1 MDQTTKRKILVAVFL
16 TLGAIVFIAGII
28 GAVYA
33 IRETPTDVTS
43 VGELRSA
50 TRGILSGILHK
61 EVKNNETAIK
71 TVELFAFAY
80 FPELL
85 VIGAIFL
92 AAGILIILS
101 EDKNKAVRIKKVTS
115 VLKDRTMLI
124 ALVIVYLFFTDMTA
138 GRLFSPSNFSALIN
152 QNTYVFILGT
162 GMLMC
167 MLTGGNID
175 LSCGAVVCLLGAI
188 GGVFMSAQAMA
199 MGTGV
204 SILLMM
210 LIGIGYG
217 VLLGFLIAYVHIPP
231 WIATLTGFL
240 AFRGLGT
247 EILNKASPETKSL
260 TNFPDS
266 FKSIFYGR
274 VFSTPEGVFNW
285 PCFIFG
291 LLGASIVFATVFVT
305 RKNRLA
311 KGYEADSM
319 KAAAAKSG
327 ISAAAI
333 ILLTYELAW
342 GGGIPTALLW
352 AAGIVLIYSFITSKT
367 TIGRHFY
374 VVGSNMEAARLS
386 GVNTRRI
393 MFLAYLNMAVLTSIA
408 TMSNM
413 ARFGNAFADAGK
425 NYEMDAISACVV
437 GGVSASGGSG
447 SVLGMVIGAT
457 LIGVINLGMSLIK
470 LDQNY
475 QRVVK
480 GAVLLAAVVFDIL
493 SKKRSK

>member
-1 MDQTTKRKILVAVFL
+1 MKNLSLTTVLKKNAMLIVLVLVYVLFLFL
-16 TLGAIVFIAGII
+16 T
-28 GAVYA
+28 
-33 IRETPTDVTS
+33 
-43 VGELRSA
+43 
-50 TRGILSGILHK
+50 H
-61 EVKNNETAIK
+61 
-71 TVELFAFAY
+71 
-80 FPELL
+80 
-85 VIGAIFL
+85 GAIF
-92 AAGILIILS
+92 
-101 EDKNKAVRIKKVTS
+101 
-115 VLKDRTMLI
+115 
-124 ALVIVYLFFTDMTA
+124 
-138 GRLFSPSNFSALIN
+138 SPANFSELIN
-152 QNTYVFILGT
+152 QNTYVYILGT

-188 GGVFMSAQAMA
+188 GGVFMSQQAMA
-199 MGTGV
+199 MGAGS
-204 SILLMM
+204 SILLML

-217 VLLGFLIAYVHIPP
+217 MVLGFLIAYVRIPP

-247 EILNKASPETKSL
+247 QILNVASPETKSL
-260 TNFPDS
+260 TNFPDT
-266 FKSIFYGR
+266 FKNIFYGR
-274 VFSTPEGVFNW
+274 VFPTKEGVFNW

-291 LLGASIVFATVFVT
+291 LLAAALVVLVVFIT
-305 RKNRLA
+305 RRNRLA
-311 KGYEADSM
+311 KGYEADSILS
-319 KAAAAKSG
+319 AAAKSG

-333 ILLTYELAW
+333 ILLMTRLAM
-342 GGGIPTALLW
+342 GGGIPTMLLW

-393 MFLAYLNMAVLTSIA
+393 MFIAYLNMAVLTTLA
-408 TMSNM
+408 TMTNL

-425 NYEMDAISACVV
+425 NFEMDAISACVV
-437 GGVSASGGSG
+437 GGVSASGGAG

-457 LIGVINLGMSLIK
+457 LIGVINLGMSLIN

-480 GAVLLAAVVFDIL
+480 GFVLLAAVVFDIL
-493 SKKRSK
+493 SKKRQK